1 MVMTKLV
8 MMAGVSNSLS
18 WSLDNRLFFT
28 VKNKIM
34 FLNGKLKWPRK
45 SMKV

>member
-8 MMAGVSNSLS
+8 MMAGVLNSLS
-18 WSLDNRLFFT
+18 WRLDSHLYFM

-34 FLNGKLKWPRK
+34 FLNGKLKWQRK
-45 SMKV
+45 SMKA